1 MQMSAELI
9 ELSNAL
15 AQATERAAANVVA
28 VHAEARGS
36 ASGVIWRSGIIVTAE
51 HALRRD
57 EEIHAT
63 LPDARVVPATLVG
76 RDASTDLAVL
86 KCAEASAA
94 LPGFGDVTSLKPGS
108 LTLVVGR
115 TRASGPVAALG
126 VVSLVAPER
135 RTWTGAA
142 LAPYIRLDVGLQ
154 PTAIGGAVVDAQGR
168 TVGIATPR
176 FARFG
181 AIAIPAPAVDR
192 VVDTLLKKGHIPQG
206 YLGVGLQPVRLPET
220 LRQSLQRSEKTAAIV
235 LEVEPESPAHRAG
248 IVIGDILIAL
258 AGHPVARLEDVHS
271 QLRGEAIG
279 KPLALK
285 FVRGG
290 AAQEVNIVVG
300 ERPRGGE

>member
-1 MQMSAELI
+1 MSAELI

-36 ASGVIWRSGIIVTAE
+36 ASGVVWRTGIIVTAE

-63 LPDARVVPATLVG
+63 LPDGRVVPATLVG
-76 RDASTDLAVL
+76 RDPSSDLAVL

-94 LPGFGDVTSLKPGS
+94 VSAFGDVTALKPGS

-126 VVSLVAPER
+126 AVSLVVPER

-168 TVGIATPR
+168 IVGIATPR

-192 VVDTLLKKGHIPQG
+192 VIDTLLKKGHIPQG
-206 YLGVGLQPVRLPET
+206 YLGVGLQPVRLPEA

-235 LEVEPESPAHRAG
+235 LEVEPESPASKAG
-248 IVIGDILIAL
+248 IVIGDILVAL

-271 QLRGEAIG
+271 QLHGESIG